1 MQNST
6 DISLI
11 ELNDKTND
19 ERKDS
24 AKANDERRKGK
35 DDNGNDNDGDG
46 DRDDADNVVDKDKQC
61 DNSNNNSYNSNKLC
75 GTTTSSAPAL
85 GHFFGICRQH

>member
-24 AKANDERRKGK
+24 AKAKDERRKGK
-35 DDNGNDNDGDG
+35 HDNGNDNDVDG

-61 DNSNNNSYNSNKLC
+61 DNSNNSNKLY
-75 GTTTSSAPAL
+75 GTTTSSAPAK

>member
-35 DDNGNDNDGDG
+35 DDNDGDG
-46 DRDDADNVVDKDKQC
+46 DDADNVVDKDKQC

-75 GTTTSSAPAL
+75 GTTTSSAPAQ